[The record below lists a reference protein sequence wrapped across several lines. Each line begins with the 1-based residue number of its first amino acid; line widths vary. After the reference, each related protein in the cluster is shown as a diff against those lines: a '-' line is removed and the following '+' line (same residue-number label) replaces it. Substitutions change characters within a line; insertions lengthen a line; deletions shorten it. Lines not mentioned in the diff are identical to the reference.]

1 MATAIQVILR
11 EDVPTLGK
19 SGEVV
24 RVKPGYAR
32 NYLIPRDLAVLATTK
47 NISRIEHEKAR
58 ITALKAKTV
67 KETQSLA
74 DKLGS
79 VSVTIQ
85 KPVGAE
91 DKLFG
96 SVTAKEIEAALG
108 LEGIRIDKKKI
119 ALAEPIKTLGVHE
132 VPIKLG
138 NDVTA
143 TLKVWVVAKK

>member
-19 SGEVV
+19 SGELVK
-24 RVKPGYAR
+24 VKPGYAR
-32 NYLIPRDLAVLATTK
+32 NYLIPRELAVLATTK
-47 NISRIEHEKAR
+47 NISTIEHEKAR

-67 KETQSLA
+67 KETQTLA
-74 DKLGS
+74 DKLAS

-138 NDVTA
+138 NEVTA

>member
-47 NISRIEHEKAR
+47 NISRIEHERAR

-74 DKLGS
+74 DKLAS

-143 TLKVWVVAKK
+143 ALKVWVVAKK

>member
-1 MATAIQVILR
+1 MAAAIQVILR
-11 EDVPTLGK
+11 EDVASLGK

-32 NYLIPRDLAVLATTK
+32 NYLIPRDMAVLATTK
-47 NISRIEHEKAR
+47 NISRIEHEKAK
-58 ITALKAKTV
+58 IASEKAKAV
-67 KETQSLA
+67 KDTQSLA
-74 DKLGS
+74 DKLAS

-108 LEGIRIDKKKI
+108 LEGIRLDKKRI
-119 ALAEPIKTLGVHE
+119 ALAEPIRTLGVHE
-132 VPIKLG
+132 VPVKLG
-138 NDVTA
+138 NEVTA

>member
-32 NYLIPRDLAVLATTK
+32 NYLIPRELAVLATTK
-47 NISRIEHEKAR
+47 NVSHIEHEKAR
-58 ITALKAKTV
+58 ITSLKAKAQ

-74 DKLGS
+74 DKLAS

-96 SVTAKEIEAALG
+96 SVTAKEIEAALA
-108 LEGIRIDKKKI
+108 LEGIRIDKKRT

-132 VPIKLG
+132 VPVKLG
-138 NDVTA
+138 NEVTA

>member
-24 RVKPGYAR
+24 KVKPGYAR
-32 NYLIPRDLAVLATTK
+32 NYLIPHDLAVLATTK
-47 NISRIEHEKAR
+47 NISRIEHEKAA
-58 ITALKAKTV
+58 ITAAKAKHK
-67 KETQSLA
+67 KETETLA
-74 DKLGS
+74 DKIAGA
-79 VSVTIQ
+79 SVTIQ

-108 LEGIRIDKKKI
+108 LEGIRLDKRRI
-119 ALAEPIKTLGVHE
+119 QLAEPIRTLGVHE
-132 VPIKLG
+132 VPVKLG
-138 NDVTA
+138 NDVSA